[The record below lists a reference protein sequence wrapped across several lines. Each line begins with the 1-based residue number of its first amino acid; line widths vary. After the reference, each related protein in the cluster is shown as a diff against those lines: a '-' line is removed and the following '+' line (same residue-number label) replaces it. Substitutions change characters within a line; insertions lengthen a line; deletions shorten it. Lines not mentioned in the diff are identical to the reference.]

1 MDVIRINGISYNTI
15 ISEITENFN
24 ILYSENT
31 GRTLDNAKMIL
42 DPIGTFYG
50 HRVTFLRKHGYEDEY
65 DALFMELSKP
75 VSDGIQLQIVHNQN
89 TISYDAY
96 VSQGERALKKIDP
109 ITKKVYWDR
118 LSVNFI
124 PMEAQV
130 TSG

>member
-31 GRTLDNAKMIL
+31 GRTLDNARMIL

-50 HRVTFLRKHGYEDEY
+50 HRVTFSRKHGYEDEY
-65 DALFMELSKP
+65 DTLFMELSKP
-75 VSDGIQLQIVHNQN
+75 VSNGIQLQIVHNQD

-130 TSG
+130 TSE